1 VPISAKLA
9 PSALQWA
16 QKRGSRETAFDF
28 AAEVRDA
35 KSNRVVGA
43 LRDTITVKI
52 DAEHFQNL
60 QQRSLVYQGGII
72 LAPGEYKLK
81 FLVRE
86 NESGRIGTFEQN
98 ISLAAPQPDR
108 LQVSSL
114 LLSSQIE
121 AVQKTAQIKTQA
133 LGKDAKL
140 KSSPLDVGG
149 ERIIP
154 SVTRVFTGEQ
164 TLYVFFQAYAPQ
176 KADAN
181 SLRAGLV
188 FFRNGQRLSDTPMV
202 APTEYDETSRTAS
215 FRLSLPLSAL
225 ASGRYTVQAVV
236 VDAGTSYAAFA
247 RNYFA
252 LRATAKPAAMAI
264 VPAPPDSAPAPLPAT
279 PQ

>member
-1 VPISAKLA
+1 
-9 PSALQWA
+9 
-16 QKRGSRETAFDF
+16 
-28 AAEVRDA
+28 VRDA

-52 DAEHFQNL
+52 DTEHFQDI
-60 QQRSLVYQGGII
+60 QQHSLVYQGGII

-81 FLVRE
+81 FLARE
-86 NESGRIGTFEQN
+86 NESGRIGTFEQKL
-98 ISLAAPQPDR
+98 SLAPPQLAR

-114 LLSSQIE
+114 LLSSQVE
-121 AVQKTAQIKTQA
+121 AVKNAAQIKTQA
-133 LGKDAKL
+133 LGQDAKM

-154 SVTRVFTGEQ
+154 SVTRVFTAEQ

-202 APTEYDETSRTAS
+202 APTEYDEKSRTAS
-215 FRLSLPLSAL
+215 FRLSLPLAGLSA
-225 ASGRYTVQAVV
+225 SRYTVQAIV
-236 VDAGTSYAAFA
+236 VDAGTTYAAFA

-252 LRATAKPAAMAI
+252 LRPTSKPAASATI
-264 VPAPPDSAPAPLPAT
+264 LPPPNN
-279 PQ
+279 